1 MDTHHIRLCHLIWY
15 GGFSR
20 DGHPIDEP
28 VVHAVRSFSVMD
40 VAELVV
46 HGQIQNATTNV
57 VVVSA
62 AIPPSKEIFPT
73 VHQIAKVEHTNR
85 SAPTRQEEREY
96 FHEKIQGWAARGKEA
111 L

>member
-1 MDTHHIRLCHLIWY
+1 M
-15 GGFSR
+15 
-20 DGHPIDEP
+20 E
-28 VVHAVRSFSVMD
+28 

-46 HGQIQNATTNV
+46 HGQIQNATTNIV
-57 VVVSA
+57 VLST

-96 FHEKIQGWAARGKEA
+96 FHVQIQGWAERGKEA